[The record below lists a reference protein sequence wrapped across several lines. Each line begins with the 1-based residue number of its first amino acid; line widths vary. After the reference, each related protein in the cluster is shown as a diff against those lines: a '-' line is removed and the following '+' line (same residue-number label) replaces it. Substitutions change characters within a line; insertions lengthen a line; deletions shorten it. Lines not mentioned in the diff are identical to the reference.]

1 MRLQR
6 SERSWELFNSE
17 VVSPHK
23 DLRQNI
29 LLIAENITKTLD
41 GGTPSLRKPI
51 LGQMVAYFKYQ
62 SGKEMNAVDNS
73 GTITKFWQ
81 RNYYEH
87 IIRNENEL
95 KQKTDYI
102 LDNPSRW
109 DDDQENPKNK
119 KSPGSS

>member
-41 GGTPSLRKPI
+41 GGTPPLRKPI

-62 SGKEMNAVDNS
+62 S
-73 GTITKFWQ
+73 
-81 RNYYEH
+81 R
-87 IIRNENEL
+87 
-95 KQKTDYI
+95 
-102 LDNPSRW
+102 
-109 DDDQENPKNK
+109 K
-119 KSPGSS
+119 K